1 MASTLAILLFTIMKT
16 NGPAA
21 KMETADMKIVMEKTV
36 NEVKVDFGR
45 EVIDQNL
52 NALATKR
59 VIIEGFQRINSK
71 EPANRGIRV
80 SVPDDVFHA

>member
-1 MASTLAILLFTIMKT
+1 
-16 NGPAA
+16 
-21 KMETADMKIVMEKTV
+21 MKIVMKKTV

-45 EVIDQNL
+45 GVIDQNL

-80 SVPDDVFHA
+80 SV

>member
-1 MASTLAILLFTIMKT
+1 MKT

-21 KMETADMKIVMEKTV
+21 KMETANMKIVMKKTV

-45 EVIDQNL
+45 GVIDQNL

-59 VIIEGFQRINSK
+59 VIIEGFQSINSK

-80 SVPDDVFHA
+80 SVQDDVFHA